1 MEQRNATLVFRAD
14 SMGFA
19 DFEIEGNNATV
30 QYINQNGEILYSFT
44 KKNPRMNTN

>member
-19 DFEIEGNNATV
+19 DFEIEGNTATV

-44 KKNPRMNTN
+44 KTNPRMNTN